1 MSRLRETLS
10 QTWLNIQSSLFP
22 WLTEELGELTKK
34 QQELVTT
41 LEILRIEEFIYS
53 SRGFPGRPPKDR
65 SAIARAFVAKMIYN
79 MPTTRL
85 LLDRLATDSALRRIC
100 GWERLNDIPDES
112 IFSRAFAE
120 FSASQLPER
129 VHAAFIK
136 ESYANE
142 IVGHNSRDSTA
153 IEAREKSIKKQPIKK
168 IAAKRGRPKQGEVRV
183 KPLTRIERQASG
195 MSLTDMLTDLPKV
208 CDVGTKKNSKGY
220 KVSWTGYKLH
230 IDVADGGIPLSAV
243 LTSASTHGSQVAIP
257 LAKMSNERVINLYD
271 VMDSAYDVPHIHEMS
286 RQLGHIPLIDV
297 HPRRDKALKDELTAE
312 KKRCRRVGHKTAETV
327 RYNERSTVERV
338 NARLKDEFGGRVV
351 RVRGH
356 AKVMCHLMFGILAL
370 TANQMMILVT

>member
-1 MSRLRETLS
+1 MLRETLS
-10 QTWLNIQSSLFP
+10 QAWLNIQGSLFP
-22 WLTEELGELTKK
+22 WLAEELGDLTKK

-79 MPTTRL
+79 LPTTRA
-85 LLDRLATDSALRRIC
+85 LLDRLSTDQSLRRIC
-100 GWERLNDIPDES
+100 GWERINDVPDES
-112 IFSRAFAE
+112 VFSRAFYE

-129 VHAAFIK
+129 VHAAFIEK
-136 ESYANE
+136 NYANE

-153 IEAREKSIKKQPIKK
+153 IEAREKPIKK
-168 IAAKRGRPKQGEVRV
+168 EPVEKVAIKRGRPKKGEVRV
-183 KPLTRIERQASG
+183 KTLTRIEKQADG
-195 MSLTDMLTDLPKV
+195 MSLPDMLKDLPTA

-220 KVSWTGYKLH
+220 KISWVGYKLH
-230 IDVADGGIPLSAV
+230 IDVADGGIPISAV
-243 LTSASTHGSQVAIP
+243 LTSASTHDSQVAIP
-257 LAKMSNERVINLYD
+257 LAKISSERVTNLYD
-271 VMDSAYDVPHIHEMS
+271 VMDSAYDVPQIHAMS
-286 RQLGHIPLIDV
+286 RELGHIPLIDV
-297 HPRRDKALKDELTAE
+297 HPRRDQALKNELAAE
-312 KKRCRRVGHKTAETV
+312 KKRCRRVGHKTAETL
-327 RYNERSTVERV
+327 RYNERSTVEGV